1 MRKISICKSS
11 HKFQSLSVKSQFVR
25 VPTVSKFIRKI
36 SICKSSHKF
45 QSLSVK
51 SQFVRVP
58 TSFKV

>member
-1 MRKISICKSS
+1 MG
-11 HKFQSLSVKSQFVR
+11 

-36 SICKSSHKF
+36 PICKSSHKF

-58 TSFKV
+58 TSFKVYP